1 MVKFAHIADCHLGA
15 FGRDPKLREYNLE
28 AFEKAI
34 EISIERNVDFIVIAG
49 DLFHNPHPD
58 MDVVNRAV
66 QVLMRAREKNI
77 RIYSVYGS
85 HDFNIAHASLIDVLE
100 SAEVFRKV
108 VNYLEGENKLTL
120 QEDPSGVSIAG
131 LSGRKNRADVSYF
144 KRLDFSLPEKDE
156 KSIFVFHTPIAE
168 LKPAEIHEERSVPV
182 SSLPEGFDYYAGG
195 HIHKKIVDEERSIYY
210 PGPTFG
216 ASYTDLER
224 NDRGFFIVD
233 DWETEYV
240 AFEEP
245 KIVLKRIDADG
256 LKVEELE
263 ERLKDLYEEEMEGDI
278 LLLKVKGTLA
288 QGEPSNVDFNRL
300 KRKLKERGFE
310 TVYLNRRELEGKELE
325 RVKVKEEEEG
335 KMEQR
340 LLEENIE
347 EEWAHK
353 FGADLLDI
361 LKVEKKEGETDS
373 DYESRIW
380 EEAWELIQRRDEYD
394 KGEVKEI
401 EKDADDKKSDEG
413 REEKEQASRQKS
425 DGQIS
430 LTDFGGEK

>member
-15 FGRDPKLREYNLE
+15 FGRDPKLREYNLK
-28 AFEKAI
+28 AFERSI
-34 EISIERNVDFIVIAG
+34 EISIERDVDLIVIAG

-66 QVLMRAREKNI
+66 QILMKARREGI

-85 HDFNIAHASLIDVLE
+85 HDFNIARASLIDVLE
-100 SAEVFRKV
+100 SAEVFKKV
-108 VNYLEGENKLTL
+108 VNYLEGENRLTL
-120 QEDPSGVSIAG
+120 EEDRSGVSIAG

-144 KRLDFSLPEKDE
+144 ESIDFSLPEEDDE
-156 KSIFVFHTPIAE
+156 SIFVFHTPIAE

-195 HIHKKIVDEERSIYY
+195 HIHKKIVDDERSIYY

-216 ASYTDLER
+216 ANYTDLER
-224 NDRGFFIVD
+224 DERGFFIVD
-233 DWETEYV
+233 DWEIEYV

-245 KIVLKRIDADG
+245 KIVLKRIDAEG
-256 LKVEELE
+256 LNVEELE
-263 ERLKDLYEEEMEGDI
+263 ERLEALYEREIEGDI

-288 QGEPSNVDFNRL
+288 QGEPSNIDFNEVKRRL
-300 KRKLKERGFE
+300 KDQGFE

-325 RVKVKEEEEG
+325 RVKVKEEEEE

-340 LLEENIE
+340 LFEENIDE
-347 EEWAHK
+347 TWARR

-361 LKVEKKEGETDS
+361 LKTEKEDGETEN
-373 DYESRIW
+373 DYEERIW
-380 EEAWELIQRRDEYD
+380 EEAWHLIRKRDEY
-394 KGEVKEI
+394 E
-401 EKDADDKKSDEG
+401 EG
-413 REEKEQASRQKS
+413 IEEKKVAEEERSSAREPE
-425 DGQIS
+425 GQIS
-430 LTDFGGEK
+430 LVDFGGGK

>member
-15 FGRDPKLREYNLE
+15 FGRDPKLREYNLK
-28 AFEKAI
+28 AFERSI
-34 EISIERNVDFIVIAG
+34 DISIERDVDFIVIAG

-66 QVLMRAREKNI
+66 QVLMKARREGI

-85 HDFNIAHASLIDVLE
+85 HDFNIARASLIDVLE
-100 SAEVFRKV
+100 SAEVFKKV
-108 VNYLEGENKLTL
+108 VNYLEGENRLTL
-120 QEDPSGVSIAG
+120 EEDRSGVSIAG

-144 KRLDFSLPEKDE
+144 ESIDFSLPEKDDE
-156 KSIFVFHTPIAE
+156 SIFVFHTPIAE

-195 HIHKKIVDEERSIYY
+195 HIHKKIVDDERSIYY

-216 ASYTDLER
+216 ANYTDLER
-224 NDRGFFIVD
+224 DERGFFIVD
-233 DWETEYV
+233 DWEIEYV

-245 KIVLKRIDADG
+245 KIVLKRIDAEG
-256 LKVEELE
+256 LNVEELE
-263 ERLKDLYEEEMEGDI
+263 ERLEALYEREIEGDI

-288 QGEPSNVDFNRL
+288 QGEPSNIDFNEVKRRL
-300 KRKLKERGFE
+300 KDQGFE

-325 RVKVKEEEEG
+325 RVKVKEEEEE

-340 LLEENIE
+340 LFEENIDE
-347 EEWAHK
+347 TWARR

-361 LKVEKKEGETDS
+361 LKTEKEDGETEN
-373 DYESRIW
+373 DYEERIW
-380 EEAWELIQRRDEYD
+380 EEAWHLIRKRDEY
-394 KGEVKEI
+394 E
-401 EKDADDKKSDEG
+401 EG
-413 REEKEQASRQKS
+413 IEEKKVAEEERSSAREPE
-425 DGQIS
+425 GQIS
-430 LTDFGGEK
+430 LVDFGGGK

>member
-15 FGRDPKLREYNLE
+15 FGRDPKLREYNLK
-28 AFEKAI
+28 AFERSI
-34 EISIERNVDFIVIAG
+34 DISIERDVDFIVIAG

-66 QVLMRAREKNI
+66 QILMKARREGI

-85 HDFNIAHASLIDVLE
+85 HDFNIARASLIDVLE
-100 SAEVFRKV
+100 SAEVFKKV
-108 VNYLEGENKLTL
+108 VNYLEGENRLTL
-120 QEDPSGVSIAG
+120 EEDRSGVSIAG

-144 KRLDFSLPEKDE
+144 ESIDFSLPEEDDE
-156 KSIFVFHTPIAE
+156 SIFVFHTPIAE

-195 HIHKKIVDEERSIYY
+195 HIHKKIVDDERSIYY

-216 ASYTDLER
+216 ANYTDLER
-224 NDRGFFIVD
+224 DERGFFIVD
-233 DWETEYV
+233 DWEIEYV

-245 KIVLKRIDADG
+245 KIVLKRIDAEG
-256 LKVEELE
+256 LNVEELE
-263 ERLKDLYEEEMEGDI
+263 ERLEALYEREIEGDI

-288 QGEPSNVDFNRL
+288 QGEPSNIDFNEVKRRL
-300 KRKLKERGFE
+300 KDQGFE

-325 RVKVKEEEEG
+325 RVKVKEEEEE

-340 LLEENIE
+340 LFEENIDE
-347 EEWAHK
+347 TWARR

-361 LKVEKKEGETDS
+361 LKTEKEDGETEN
-373 DYESRIW
+373 DYEERIW
-380 EEAWELIQRRDEYD
+380 EEAWHLIRKRDEY
-394 KGEVKEI
+394 E
-401 EKDADDKKSDEG
+401 EG
-413 REEKEQASRQKS
+413 IEEKKVAEEERSSAREPE
-425 DGQIS
+425 GQIS
-430 LTDFGGEK
+430 LVDFGGGK

>member
-15 FGRDPKLREYNLE
+15 FGRDPKLREYNLK
-28 AFEKAI
+28 AFERSI
-34 EISIERNVDFIVIAG
+34 DISIERDVDFIVIAG

-66 QVLMRAREKNI
+66 QVLMKARREGI

-85 HDFNIAHASLIDVLE
+85 HDFNIARASLIDVLE
-100 SAEVFRKV
+100 SAEVFKKV
-108 VNYLEGENKLTL
+108 VNYLEGENRLTL
-120 QEDPSGVSIAG
+120 EEDRSGVSIAG

-144 KRLDFSLPEKDE
+144 ESIDFSLPEEDDE
-156 KSIFVFHTPIAE
+156 SIFVFHTPIAE

-195 HIHKKIVDEERSIYY
+195 HIHKKIVDDERSIYY

-216 ASYTDLER
+216 ANYTDLER
-224 NDRGFFIVD
+224 DERGFFIVD
-233 DWETEYV
+233 DWEIEYV

-245 KIVLKRIDADG
+245 KIVLKRIDAEG
-256 LKVEELE
+256 LNVEELE
-263 ERLKDLYEEEMEGDI
+263 ERLEALYEREIEGDI

-288 QGEPSNVDFNRL
+288 QGEPSNIDFNEVKRRL
-300 KRKLKERGFE
+300 KDQGFE

-325 RVKVKEEEEG
+325 RVKVKEEEEE

-340 LLEENIE
+340 LFEENIDE
-347 EEWAHK
+347 TWARR

-361 LKVEKKEGETDS
+361 LKTEKEDGETEN
-373 DYESRIW
+373 DYEERIW
-380 EEAWELIQRRDEYD
+380 EEAWHLIRKRDEY
-394 KGEVKEI
+394 E
-401 EKDADDKKSDEG
+401 EG
-413 REEKEQASRQKS
+413 IEEKKVAEEERSSAREPE
-425 DGQIS
+425 GQIS
-430 LTDFGGEK
+430 LVDFGGGK